1 MFLIILTFISA
12 ISISLIAAGYSIIGL
27 ATLFAGAATPIIA
40 MGSALEVGKLVA
52 ASWLYHNWRRNIPK
66 SLKAYLFTSIIVLI
80 FITSV
85 GIFGFL
91 SKAHLD
97 QVKPTAGNTEQIAL
111 IDKKIKQ
118 EEKII
123 ERAEKTLA
131 QLDKALDVYIDKE
144 YVSRGLKER
153 NKQKEE
159 RDLLNKSIDESMA
172 KIADL
177 NNSKSSIN
185 IEQLK
190 LEADVG
196 PLKYV
201 AELIYGDNAKD
212 HFDSAV
218 RIIILILIF
227 VFDPLAVLLLIA
239 SQYTFNWAREQKGG
253 GSLPPKSDPDNSPT
267 SPTPGYTDEEWDQA
281 HRENYEFDRAKVI
294 DANEPPEI
302 VEPEEPKEK
311 EKTTSELLMEGFKE
325 EQEQRAIEEQNEE
338 WADMYAQA
346 DNTLPK
352 DSVAEQIEDET
363 LKELSNLDK
372 WNEWVEKANEE
383 AEKNPEEP
391 KKELPDTKNR
401 IFYSAEVE
409 DQKKTPEGIN
419 YMKKEGNKQ
428 VRKTSTPKS

>member
-1 MFLIILTFISA
+1 MFLTLITFISA
-12 ISISLIAAGYSIIGL
+12 ISISLIAAGYSILGL
-27 ATLFAGAATPIIA
+27 ATLFAGAYVPIIA

-111 IDKKIKQ
+111 IDKKIRQ

-159 RDLLNKSIDESMA
+159 RDLLNKSIDEAMA

-239 SQYTFNWAREQKGG
+239 ANI
-253 GSLPPKSDPDNSPT
+253 SLNQ
-267 SPTPGYTDEEWDQA
+267 WRQ
-281 HRENYEFDRAKVI
+281 R
-294 DANEPPEI
+294 
-302 VEPEEPKEK
+302 
-311 EKTTSELLMEGFKE
+311 
-325 EQEQRAIEEQNEE
+325 RAIVKSE
-338 WADMYAQA
+338 
-346 DNTLPK
+346 K
-352 DSVAEQIEDET
+352 
-363 LKELSNLDK
+363 
-372 WNEWVEKANEE
+372 KANLEQQLE
-383 AEKNPEEP
+383 SERRKLKKVRDKTRDYRKMVTKIGDFRDMSPDEIKVKLDQIYDWNDKN
-391 KKELPDTKNR
+391 N
-401 IFYSAEVE
+401 
-409 DQKKTPEGIN
+409 
-419 YMKKEGNKQ
+419 
-428 VRKTSTPKS
+428 

>member
-1 MFLIILTFISA
+1 MFLTLVTFISA
-12 ISISLIAAGYSIIGL
+12 ISISLIAAGYSILGL
-27 ATLFAGAATPIIA
+27 ATLFAGAYVPIIA

-111 IDKKIKQ
+111 IDKKIRQ

-159 RDLLNKSIDESMA
+159 RDLLNKSIDEAMA

-239 SQYTFNWAREQKGG
+239 ANI
-253 GSLPPKSDPDNSPT
+253 SLNQWRDKRDERK
-267 SPTPGYTDEEWDQA
+267 TDTM
-281 HRENYEFDRAKVI
+281 DRALKRIEVLENRNKRLKI
-294 DANEPPEI
+294 YKDLTKEFGDNPDEI
-302 VEPEEPKEK
+302 KLK
-311 EKTTSELLMEGFKE
+311 LS
-325 EQEQRAIEEQNEE
+325 
-338 WADMYAQA
+338 
-346 DNTLPK
+346 
-352 DSVAEQIEDET
+352 QIYDW
-363 LKELSNLDK
+363 NNDK
-372 WNEWVEKANEE
+372 N
-383 AEKNPEEP
+383 
-391 KKELPDTKNR
+391 
-401 IFYSAEVE
+401 
-409 DQKKTPEGIN
+409 
-419 YMKKEGNKQ
+419 
-428 VRKTSTPKS
+428 